1 MATRPV
7 ADAASL
13 SRRVLEAAAD
23 WHVRL
28 RFDGPGQRAE
38 AEAAL
43 AQWLAAN
50 EQHRLAWALVQRME
64 QQLDQLPHGA
74 SQVALAQIALADA
87 RRRRLQRRTM
97 LKSLLLLAGTAGLS
111 WRAYDEVPWRSWVA
125 DYHTAPGERRQIAL
139 TDGGRVDLN
148 SATALDVHYDANLRL
163 LRLHEGEILV
173 QTAADTRSGS
183 PRPFLVE
190 TPHGRIRALG
200 TRFGVRID
208 GDSSH
213 VDVHEHAVAI
223 TTTNRGSLHLDAGE
237 ATAFSATAIAP
248 KQAADSDRLAW
259 TRDML
264 VAVDQRLDDFLR
276 ELSRYRRGRIDCDPA
291 IAALRITGAYR
302 LDDIDHVLQSLAL
315 SHPVRIRHFTRL
327 WARVAAID

>member
-1 MATRPV
+1 M
-7 ADAASL
+7 
-13 SRRVLEAAAD
+13 LEAAAD

-28 RFDGPGQRAE
+28 RFDGTGQRAE

-50 EQHRLAWALVQRME
+50 EQHRLAWALVQRMD
-64 QQLDQLPHGA
+64 QQLGLLPQGT
-74 SQVALAQIALADA
+74 SQSALTSA
-87 RRRRLQRRTM
+87 RQRRLQRRTV
-97 LKSLLLLAGTAGLS
+97 LKSLVLLAGAAGLGRS
-111 WRAYDEVPWRSWVA
+111 VHETTPWRGWVA
-125 DYHTAPGERRQIAL
+125 NHRTAPGEHRQIAL
-139 TDGGRVDLN
+139 ADGGRVDLN
-148 SATALDVHYDANLRL
+148 TASALDVRYDANLRL
-163 LRLHEGEILV
+163 LRLHDGEILV
-173 QTAADTRSGS
+173 QTAVDALSTS

-208 GDSSH
+208 GDTSR
-213 VDVHEHAVAI
+213 VAVYEHAVAVS
-223 TTTNRGSLHLDAGE
+223 TRAHGGSLHLDAGE
-237 ATAFSATAIAP
+237 AAAFTATSIAP
-248 KQAADSDRLAW
+248 KQAADNDQQAW
-259 TRDML
+259 TRGML